1 LNIWLMNNC
10 NSFHVYDNIGK
21 KTKEKIVGHDTIG
34 CTLFCG
40 AANKIEKI
48 YWCGS
53 ILDASDPNVIPD
65 FTPTMVQVAAGVL
78 SGLSY
83 IMEPKNKDKGVLF
96 STDMDTNYILQK
108 SIPLL
113 GKVFFQEIPSNLFNV
128 NQLHITTKK
137 II

>member
-1 LNIWLMNNC
+1 
-10 NSFHVYDNIGK
+10 
-21 KTKEKIVGHDTIG
+21 
-34 CTLFCG
+34 
-40 AANKIEKI
+40 
-48 YWCGS
+48 
-53 ILDASDPNVIPD
+53 
-65 FTPTMVQVAAGVL
+65 MVQVAAGVL